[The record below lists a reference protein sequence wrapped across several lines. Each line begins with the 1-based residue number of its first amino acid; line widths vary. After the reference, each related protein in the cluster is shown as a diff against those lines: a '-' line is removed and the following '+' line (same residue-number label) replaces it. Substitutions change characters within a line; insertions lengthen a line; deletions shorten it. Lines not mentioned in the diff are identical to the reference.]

1 MARTKTNISG
11 GARLADYLTVGFL
24 AMNCPLD
31 KVKQVLEKHEVHS
44 KRRRGLPHE
53 VLVYFVMAMCLYAN
67 VAYEEVLRL
76 VVEGLRQLL
85 GDQQLGNL
93 IVSKGAISQARGQ
106 VGAEPLKQ
114 LYQEQVQPHGPK
126 DMAGVYYRGQRLMAI
141 DGSCLEMPDEK
152 ANADHFGYPSA
163 PRGDSAFPQMR
174 FVAMVECGTHTVC
187 HANEGAYAISE
198 MALAGP
204 VIDCADTSMLVMADR
219 NFYSYR
225 FWQRATQTGAKLL
238 FRVKRNLRLPR
249 EQDLPDGS
257 YLSHVYPSDKDR
269 RHGTHSIQ
277 VRVIEYALEG
287 IVDAEP
293 CYRLVT
299 NWLDDSQ
306 APADEL
312 AALYHQ
318 RWTIEQTFDEMKTHL
333 AERALTLRSKRPQ
346 LVLQEFY
353 AWLLVYAAIRR
364 MMTQAAVASGQAA
377 QDLSFVH
384 AVRVLKRRLPAC
396 VAIPP
401 CAAPILAQ

>member
-1 MARTKTNISG
+1 MARTKANISG

-24 AMNCPLD
+24 AMNCPMD
-31 KVKQVLEKHEVHS
+31 KVKQVLEKHEAHS

-76 VVEGLRQLL
+76 VVEGLRHLL
-85 GDQQLGNL
+85 GDQELGEL

-126 DMAGVYYRGQRLMAI
+126 EMAGVFYRGQRLMAI

-152 ANADHFGYPSA
+152 ANADYFGYPGAS
-163 PRGDSAFPQMR
+163 RGDSAFPQMR

-187 HANEGAYAISE
+187 HANEGVYATSE
-198 MALAGP
+198 IALAGP
-204 VIDCADTSMLVMADR
+204 VMDCADASMLVMADR
-219 NFYSYR
+219 NFYGYQ
-225 FWQRATQTGAKLL
+225 FWQRATRTGAKLL
-238 FRVKRNLRLPR
+238 FRVKRNLLLPR
-249 EQDLPDGS
+249 EQNLPDGS
-257 YLSHVYPSDKDR
+257 YLCHIYPSNKDR
-269 RHGTHSIQ
+269 RHQTNGIQ
-277 VRVIEYALEG
+277 IRVIEYSLDG
-287 IVDAEP
+287 ITDAEP
-293 CYRLVT
+293 NYRLVT
-299 NWLDDSQ
+299 NWLHDQ
-306 APADEL
+306 EAPANEL

-353 AWLLVYAAIRR
+353 AWLLVHAAIRR
-364 MMTQAAVASGQAA
+364 MMTQAAAASAQAA

-384 AVRVLKRRLPAC
+384 AVRVLKRRLPGC
-396 VAIPP
+396 VCIPP
-401 CAAPILAQ
+401 CAAPILA

>member
-1 MARTKTNISG
+1 
-11 GARLADYLTVGFL
+11 
-24 AMNCPLD
+24 
-31 KVKQVLEKHEVHS
+31 
-44 KRRRGLPHE
+44 
-53 VLVYFVMAMCLYAN
+53 MAMCLYAN

-76 VVEGLRQLL
+76 VVEGLRHLL
-85 GDQQLGNL
+85 GDQELGNL

-126 DMAGVYYRGQRLMAI
+126 DMAGVFYRGQRLMAI

-187 HANEGAYAISE
+187 HANEGTYATSE
-198 MALAGP
+198 IALAGP
-204 VIDCADTSMLVMADR
+204 VMDCADASMLVMADR
-219 NFYSYR
+219 NFYGYP
-225 FWQRATQTGAKLL
+225 FWQRAVHTRAKLL

-249 EQDLPDGS
+249 EQELPDGS
-257 YLSHVYPSDKDR
+257 YLCHVYPSDKDR
-269 RHGTHSIQ
+269 RHRINAIQ
-277 VRVIEYALEG
+277 VRVIEYTLEG
-287 IVDAEP
+287 IADAEP
-293 CYRLVT
+293 GYRLVT
-299 NWLDDSQ
+299 NWLSEQ
-306 APADEL
+306 EAPANEL

-333 AERALTLRSKRPQ
+333 AERSLTLRSKRPQ

-353 AWLLVYAAIRR
+353 AWLLVHAAIRR
-364 MMTQAAVASGQAA
+364 MMTQAAAASAQAA

-384 AVRVLKRRLPAC
+384 AVRVLKRRLPTC

-401 CAAPILAQ
+401 CAAPILA

>member
-11 GARLADYLTVGFL
+11 GARLADFLTVGFL

-31 KVKQVLEKHEVHS
+31 KVKQALEQHEAHS

-76 VVEGLRQLL
+76 VVEGLRHLL
-85 GDQQLGNL
+85 GDEELGNL

-106 VGAEPLKQ
+106 VGAEPLKH
-114 LYQEQVQPHGPK
+114 LYREQVRPHGPK
-126 DMAGVYYRGQRLMAI
+126 GMPGVFYRGKRLMAI

-152 ANADHFGYPSA
+152 ANADHFGYPSSS
-163 PRGDSAFPQMR
+163 RGDSAFPQMR

-187 HANEGAYAISE
+187 HANEGNYATSE

-204 VIDCADTSMLVMADR
+204 VIDCADASMLVMADR
-219 NFYSYR
+219 NFYGYP
-225 FWQRATQTGAKLL
+225 FWQRATRTGAKLL
-238 FRVKRNLRLPR
+238 FRVKGNLLLPR
-249 EQDLPDGS
+249 EQDLRDGS
-257 YLSHVYPSDKDR
+257 YLCRVYPSAKDR
-269 RHGTHSIQ
+269 RHQTNAIQ
-277 VRVIEYALEG
+277 VRVIEYTLEG
-287 IVDAEP
+287 VADAEP
-293 CYRLVT
+293 GYRLVT
-299 NWLDDSQ
+299 NWLSDEEAS
-306 APADEL
+306 AHEL

-353 AWLLVYAAIRR
+353 AWLLVHAAIRR
-364 MMTQAAVASGQAA
+364 MMTQAAAASAQAA
-377 QDLSFVH
+377 QDLSFIH

-396 VAIPP
+396 IAIPP
-401 CAAPILAQ
+401 CAAPVLA

>member
-1 MARTKTNISG
+1 MARTKTNICG
-11 GARLADYLTVGFL
+11 GARLADYLSVGFL

-31 KVKQVLEKHEVHS
+31 KVKQALEQHEAHS

-76 VVEGLRQLL
+76 VVEGLRHLL
-85 GDQQLGNL
+85 GDEQLGNL

-114 LYQEQVQPHGPK
+114 LYREQVQPHGPK
-126 DMAGVYYRGQRLMAI
+126 DMPGVFYRGKRLMAI

-152 ANADHFGYPSA
+152 ANADHFGYPASS
-163 PRGDSAFPQMR
+163 RGDSAFPQMR

-187 HANEGAYAISE
+187 HANEGTYATSE
-198 MALAGP
+198 MALAGA
-204 VIDCADTSMLVMADR
+204 VIDRADASMLVMADR
-219 NFYSYR
+219 NFYGYP

-238 FRVKRNLRLPR
+238 FRVKSNLLLPR
-249 EQDLPDGS
+249 EQDLGDGS
-257 YLSHVYPSDKDR
+257 YLCRVYPRAKDR
-269 RHGTHSIQ
+269 RHQTNAIQ
-277 VRVIEYALEG
+277 VRVIEYTLEG
-287 IVDAEP
+287 IADAEP
-293 CYRLVT
+293 SYRLVT
-299 NWLDDSQ
+299 NWLSDEE

-353 AWLLVYAAIRR
+353 AWLLVHAAIRR
-364 MMTQAAVASGQAA
+364 MMTQAAAASAQAA
-377 QDLSFVH
+377 QDLSFIH

-401 CAAPILAQ
+401 CAAPVLV

>member
-11 GARLADYLTVGFL
+11 GARLADFLTVGFL

-31 KVKQVLEKHEVHS
+31 KVKQALEQHEAHS

-76 VVEGLRQLL
+76 VVEGLRHLL
-85 GDQQLGNL
+85 GDEELGNL

-114 LYQEQVQPHGPK
+114 LYREQVQPHGPK
-126 DMAGVYYRGQRLMAI
+126 GMPGVFYQGKRLMAI

-152 ANADHFGYPSA
+152 ANADHFGYPSSS
-163 PRGDSAFPQMR
+163 RGDSAFPQMR

-187 HANEGAYAISE
+187 HANEGTYATSE
-198 MALAGP
+198 IALAGP
-204 VIDCADTSMLVMADR
+204 VIDCADASMLVMADR
-219 NFYSYR
+219 NFYGYP
-225 FWQRATQTGAKLL
+225 FWQRATQTAAKLL
-238 FRVKRNLRLPR
+238 FRVKSNLLLPR
-249 EQDLPDGS
+249 EQDLGDGS
-257 YLSHVYPSDKDR
+257 YLCCVYPSAKDR
-269 RHGTHSIQ
+269 RHQTNAIQ
-277 VRVIEYALEG
+277 VRVIEYTLEG
-287 IVDAEP
+287 IADGEP
-293 CYRLVT
+293 GYRLVT
-299 NWLDDSQ
+299 NWLSDQ
-306 APADEL
+306 EAPAQEL

-353 AWLLVYAAIRR
+353 AWLLVHAAIRR
-364 MMTQAAVASGQAA
+364 MMTQAAAASAQAA
-377 QDLSFVH
+377 QDLSFIH

-401 CAAPILAQ
+401 CAAPVLV